1 MTDTERPDELATPGE
16 TPAAA
21 TPAPAVPEV
30 EPAPETE
37 PAPAKRPGRGVAYL
51 ALLLALAA
59 GAGAGYQ
66 HWRAIARDAHMD
78 SLTAELA
85 YAREAL
91 RRLDAVAAD
100 AEQLRTEVDRVR
112 GEQARQDQ
120 ALAQARDA
128 VAKVVA
134 APRTGQA
141 PRPAAWRLAEV
152 EHLLRGANTHML
164 LARDAAA
171 ARRLLASADAI
182 LAELDDFALHDVRAL
197 LAEDLAA
204 LAAYRGADVT
214 GVFLRLEA
222 LRGLLDDLPLRLPA
236 FTDSRPADESE
247 RQAAPTSADPEAED
261 EASVLQ
267 AVWTRLAGLV
277 RFRRHEV
284 RPLLPPQEAAY
295 LEQRLRLTVDRAQ
308 LAALRRDQAIFDAVL
323 TTADD
328 WLRIHLA
335 PDHAA
340 VQRVRAEIA
349 ALRQVELA
357 VPPPDISRPLA
368 RLRAFRPN
376 TQPATPGVAVPD
388 VPAPVPE

>member
-1 MTDTERPDELATPGE
+1 MTDTGRPAEPATSGD
-16 TPAAA
+16 T
-21 TPAPAVPEV
+21 PAVPET
-30 EPAPETE
+30 EPALETV

-59 GAGAGYQ
+59 GAVAGYQ
-66 HWRAIARDAHMD
+66 HWRAIARDAHME
-78 SLTAELA
+78 SLGAELA
-85 YAREAL
+85 NARQAL
-91 RRLDAVAAD
+91 RRLDAVAAE
-100 AEQLRTEVDRVR
+100 AEQLRTELDGVR

-120 ALAQARDA
+120 TLVEARDA
-128 VAKVVA
+128 VAKA
-134 APRTGQA
+134 MASPRGGQA

-152 EHLLRGANTHML
+152 EHLLRGANTQML

-171 ARRLLASADAI
+171 ARRLLAAADAI

-236 FTDSRPADESE
+236 FTDSRPGDESE
-247 RQAAPTSADPEAED
+247 RRAAPTSADPETED
-261 EASVLQ
+261 EASVFQ
-267 AVWTRLAGLV
+267 AVWARLAGLV
-277 RFRRHEV
+277 RFRRHEVV

-308 LAALRRDQAIFDAVL
+308 LAALRRDQAVFDAVL
-323 TTADD
+323 GTADE

-357 VPPPDISRPLA
+357 VPPPDLSRPLA
-368 RLRAFRPN
+368 RLRALRPN
-376 TQPATPGVAVPD
+376 AQPGTRSVTASDA
-388 VPAPVPE
+388 PAPVPE